1 MARILVVDDEVEIR
15 TLLRKILTRRGHEVI
30 EAENGS
36 SAIAI
41 VGNGE
46 DLDVVI
52 TDIFMPDVDGIEV
65 LRRLKANY
73 PDLKI
78 VVISGGG
85 NRVADGYLP
94 AATALGADHV
104 IEKPFDPTEVGE
116 QIENLLPPQP

>member
-36 SAIAI
+36 
-41 VGNGE
+41 
-46 DLDVVI
+46 
-52 TDIFMPDVDGIEV
+52 
-65 LRRLKANY
+65 
-73 PDLKI
+73 
-78 VVISGGG
+78 ISGGG